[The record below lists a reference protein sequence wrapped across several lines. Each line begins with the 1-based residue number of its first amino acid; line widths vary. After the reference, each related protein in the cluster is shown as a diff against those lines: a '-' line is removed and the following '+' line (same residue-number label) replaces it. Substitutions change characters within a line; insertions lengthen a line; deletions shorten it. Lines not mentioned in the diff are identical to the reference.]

1 MKKIRTVCGDIA
13 PEELGTTMIH
23 EHVTIDLR
31 DVVKGTR
38 SVFPEVKDEQLT
50 FENRNLQ
57 FLQHSAWTMSPDTM
71 DVSGDDYVDFIVREL
86 EDYKA
91 VGGNSLCECSVYGM
105 MGRPYE
111 DLATISKKAGVHIIN
126 GVGMYQ
132 DFSRPAEFKD
142 MGEVE
147 LKAQFDSVIDNG
159 FGDSGV
165 RPGFLKAT
173 FSGLTEDGLPLPGE
187 LDVYRACARIS
198 AERGMPLMMHV
209 EAPPISGDILAE
221 LVKLAIS
228 LGVDPGKLLF
238 CHMQGLISRPDGVPQ
253 TILDVVKNHG
263 HRFSIESHKKLL
275 DLGANLSFDC
285 FGNMATL
292 PFELAGMSQPDDY
305 LKLSA
310 VYELLE
316 LGYESQIML
325 GHDFCSK
332 VSAKACGGYGYTRV
346 PTFVRDTLGQ
356 LGYAD
361 AYERMV
367 VQNPAEYLAF

>member
-198 AERGMPLMMHV
+198 A
-209 EAPPISGDILAE
+209 
-221 LVKLAIS
+221 
-228 LGVDPGKLLF
+228 
-238 CHMQGLISRPDGVPQ
+238 
-253 TILDVVKNHG
+253 
-263 HRFSIESHKKLL
+263 
-275 DLGANLSFDC
+275 
-285 FGNMATL
+285 
-292 PFELAGMSQPDDY
+292 
-305 LKLSA
+305 
-310 VYELLE
+310 
-316 LGYESQIML
+316 
-325 GHDFCSK
+325 
-332 VSAKACGGYGYTRV
+332 
-346 PTFVRDTLGQ
+346 
-356 LGYAD
+356 
-361 AYERMV
+361 
-367 VQNPAEYLAF
+367 